1 MGMQPAVLR
10 KGERKLFQS
19 KKAMIQMILLAVGAA
34 MLCYGAWRGE
44 VQIVLSK
51 AVRLCLECVGIG

>member
-19 KKAMIQMILLAVGAA
+19 KKTMIQMILLAVGVA

>member
-1 MGMQPAVLR
+1 MQPVFVQ

-19 KKAMIQMILLAVGAA
+19 KKAMIQVILLAVGAA

-44 VQIVLSK
+44 VQVVLSK
-51 AVRLCLECVGIG
+51 AVRLCLECVGLG

>member
-1 MGMQPAVLR
+1 MQPAFVR

-44 VQIVLSK
+44 AQIVLSK

>member
-1 MGMQPAVLR
+1 M
-10 KGERKLFQS
+10 FQS
-19 KKAMIQMILLAVGAA
+19 KKAMVQMILLAVGAA
-34 MLCYGAWRGE
+34 MLCYGVWRGE

>member
-1 MGMQPAVLR
+1 MQPAFVQ

-19 KKAMIQMILLAVGAA
+19 KKAMIQMILLALGAA

-44 VQIVLSK
+44 MQVVLSK

>member
-1 MGMQPAVLR
+1 MGVQPAVLR
-10 KGERKLFQS
+10 KGERKLLQS

-44 VQIVLSK
+44 AQIVLSK